1 LKKIFDAVK
10 GVLNIF
16 NPVYWARRLFINSAI
31 DIALNKLCLSIIGVV
46 GEETYKIYSKRVFEE
61 ERYIDTNV
69 GDIVS
74 SIEEELENVSEEEV
88 NEYIQ
93 TQGLEEKIEKKRKG
107 K

>member
-1 LKKIFDAVK
+1 M
-10 GVLNIF
+10 
-16 NPVYWARRLFINSAI
+16 RRLFINT
-31 DIALNKLCLSIIGVV
+31 ALDAAVNKLCLSVIGIV

-74 SIEEELENVSEEEV
+74 SIEEQLSNVTDDEV
-88 NEYIQ
+88 EEYIA
-93 TQGLEEKIEKKRKG
+93 TQGLEEKIKKRG